1 MRKKQPTEKVVQ
13 VVVERHIPLE
23 EKTCPVCE
31 KKFIGAKVARYCSS
45 ACRNKAA
52 YWRNPKAYR
61 ASRMKSYRKQKAAGP
76 RHPAA
81 GKKRRTT

>member
-1 MRKKQPTEKVVQ
+1 MRKKQATEKVVQ

-23 EKTCPVCE
+23 QKTCPGCE

-52 YWRNPKAYR
+52 YWRNPEAYR
-61 ASRMKSYRKQKAAGP
+61 ESRLKSYRKSKAEKVGGP
-76 RHPAA
+76 
-81 GKKRRTT
+81 GKK